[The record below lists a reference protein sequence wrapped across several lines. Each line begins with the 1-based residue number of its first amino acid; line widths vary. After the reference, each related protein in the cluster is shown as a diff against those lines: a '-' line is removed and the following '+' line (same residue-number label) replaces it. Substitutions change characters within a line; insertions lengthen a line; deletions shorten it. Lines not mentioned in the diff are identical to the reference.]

1 MGLEVK
7 IFKKLKEFDL
17 NVEFTADK
25 GCTGLIGSS
34 GSGKSMTLRCIAGI
48 EKPDSGRIVL
58 GDKVLY
64 DSEKKINL
72 PPGKRHVG
80 YLFQSY
86 ALFPNMTV
94 RKNIEAGPRAA
105 KFKKDEI
112 DKRVNDMLV
121 KFHVEELADRY
132 PRQLSGGQKQRVAL
146 ARLMACEPNVILLDE
161 PFSALDEE
169 LKESLQDEMKSLL
182 DSVDKPSI
190 LVSHDKNEIT
200 KLCESSYRII
210 KGRFLI

>member
-1 MGLEVK
+1 MRLEVK